1 MRLLLF
7 RLFHETNTFAPG
19 LTPAS
24 AFTKRY
30 GTDVFSKAASGS
42 MVDAIHSRANVA
54 GIRLVP
60 LFDVFATPGP
70 LVDEEVVSEVLECLR
85 CGIPIANT
93 EGIDGVIAILH
104 GAMVS
109 EREDDVE
116 GRVLEQ
122 VATLLDGSNVPV
134 VAILDLHANV
144 SQRMARHSDALVA
157 YRCNPHTDA
166 VETGLLA
173 FDFLVNA
180 IVDGKR
186 YETRLARVPI
196 LLPPMGTDSSE
207 EPMAGLLAIARR
219 HESVSLP
226 IISVCPG
233 FAHADTRDTGLSFQ
247 FVLERGKEAGALAA
261 EEELSV
267 YARTHAV
274 LGFPKEWDLDEAIK
288 DALRCDTFPVL
299 LVEPSDNIGGGS
311 SGDATWVLDACLR
324 HHLEGT
330 GIILAAREIVEQ
342 LWHCPIGSKVEIV
355 LGGRIPE
362 LTGPPVRIN
371 AQVVRHFDGVFEVE
385 DKKSHFVSARGS
397 RIEMGLSVVVE
408 SAGIILLLTSRP
420 TAPMDLGQWRCA
432 GLDPECFR
440 FIGIKAAVAHR
451 RAYDP
456 IARSSYTVAT
466 PGSGTNQLET
476 LTYRKIRRPVF
487 PLDA

>member
-1 MRLLLF
+1 
-7 RLFHETNTFAPG
+7 
-19 LTPAS
+19 
-24 AFTKRY
+24 
-30 GTDVFSKAASGS
+30 
-42 MVDAIHSRANVA
+42 
-54 GIRLVP
+54 
-60 LFDVFATPGP
+60 
-70 LVDEEVVSEVLECLR
+70 
-85 CGIPIANT
+85 
-93 EGIDGVIAILH
+93 
-104 GAMVS
+104 
-109 EREDDVE
+109 
-116 GRVLEQ
+116 
-122 VATLLDGSNVPV
+122 
-134 VAILDLHANV
+134 
-144 SQRMARHSDALVA
+144 
-157 YRCNPHTDA
+157 
-166 VETGLLA
+166 LA

-324 HHLEGT
+324 HHLEGA

-451 RAYDP
+451 RAYDL

-466 PGSGTNQLET
+466 PGPGTNQLET